1 MVTYN
6 YYFDICANCIWAT
19 ILFMSL
25 FKKWVPTYQNR
36 VYVLMFICN
45 AITCV
50 ADRIDVSMQ
59 LNPVYE
65 SEIFLMSHY
74 IVCTVYFTTHL
85 LTSVFYMI
93 YILALLNITVEFKRD
108 FINVFL
114 PYFVGFFIII
124 LNLFIP
130 VLFYYDVNN
139 LYHRSSGILVVY
151 VIAALYIIRGVFYT
165 FKYRNLISAK
175 VRLAIY
181 SYVTLSLIGIVI
193 QYFYPTILM
202 ENFMNTI
209 SLTLVYITIQNPGEM
224 INRRRNMLNRKAFIS
239 ALSLNI
245 SRKEKHIC
253 AYVTVDSVRV
263 MNSEIDRNQIAELL
277 MKISAFLKKYS
288 RIGYVYSY
296 DEYTFAIAFKAYD
309 EKKVKEVLREIADRF
324 SKPWQTSRML
334 MKVDACSWSMR
345 FPEDYEDV
353 ATLIKKIETISEMD
367 TYKGIDILNV
377 EDINLSEMQR
387 LHDIE
392 KLVKNSLITGE
403 GEVRFQ
409 PVFNRERKI
418 EYFDAIFY
426 LKDRN
431 GDMIR
436 GTEFMHDDMRNTTI
450 PETDEYV
457 FRQACKFIRYY
468 RDEIHIPVKAA
479 VRFNNDLVDREDF
492 TIWLRNL
499 MAEEY
504 VNSDELYI
512 KITESAISHMKK
524 NQKKN
529 ITDLVKYGFN
539 IIIDN
544 FGKGYSNI
552 NRVMGVGSDSICIHN
567 SLIRSAAESEQFRQ
581 LLGKIV
587 DMFHDVH
594 KKVCIQGIISD
605 KDDEIARSVGIDYF
619 QGDIYQKP
627 LENKEL
633 DDYVLERGHV

>member
-36 VYVLMFICN
+36 VYILMFFCN
-45 AITCV
+45 AVTCV
-50 ADRIDVSMQ
+50 ADRIDVYMQ
-59 LNPVYE
+59 FNPVNG
-65 SEIFLMSHY
+65 SELFLMSHY

-93 YILALLNITVEFKRD
+93 YILALLNITVEFKKD
-108 FINVFL
+108 FIKVFL
-114 PYFVGFFIII
+114 PYFIGFFIII
-124 LNLFIP
+124 LNLFTP
-130 VLFYYDVNN
+130 VLFYYDTTNF
-139 LYHRSSGILVVY
+139 YHRSSGILIIY
-151 VIAALYIIRGVFYT
+151 VIAAFYIIRGLYYT
-165 FKYRNLISAK
+165 FKFRNLISVK

-193 QYFYPTILM
+193 QYFYPDVLL

-224 INRRRNMLNRKAFIS
+224 INRRRNMLNRRAFIS
-239 ALSLNI
+239 AISLKV
-245 SRKEKHIC
+245 SRKERHIC
-253 AYVTVDSVRV
+253 AYVTVDSVRG
-263 MNSEIDRNQIAELL
+263 MNAEIDRNQIAELL
-277 MKISAFLKKYS
+277 TDISTFLKKYR

-296 DEYTFAIAFKAYD
+296 NEYTFAIAFKTYD
-309 EKKVKEVLREIADRF
+309 RKKVREVLREIADRF
-324 SKPWQTSRML
+324 SEPWQTSRMV
-334 MKVDACSWSMR
+334 MKVDACSWSMKY
-345 FPEDYEDV
+345 PEDYEDMP
-353 ATLIKKIETISEMD
+353 TLIKKIDTISEMD

-387 LHDIE
+387 LYDIE
-392 KLVKNSLITGE
+392 KLVKNSLVTGS

-409 PVFNRERKI
+409 PVFNRDKEI
-418 EYFDAIFY
+418 EYYDAVFY

-431 GDMIR
+431 GEMIR
-436 GTEFMHDDMRNTTI
+436 GTEFMHDDMRNTTL

-457 FRQACKFIRYY
+457 FRQACKFIRFY
-468 RDEIHIPVKAA
+468 RDNLHIPVRAA
-479 VRFNNDLVDREDF
+479 VRFNNDIVGRDDF

-512 KITESAISHMKK
+512 KITETAISYMKK
-524 NQKKN
+524 DQKKN
-529 ITDLVKYGFN
+529 ISNLVNCGFN

-552 NRVMGVGSDSICIHN
+552 NRVMGLGSDSVCIHN
-567 SLIRSAAESEQFRQ
+567 SLIRSASDSEQFKQ
-581 LLGKIV
+581 LLGKYV
-587 DMFHDVH
+587 DIFHDVH
-594 KKVCIQGIISD
+594 KKVCIQGILTD
-605 KDDEIARSVGIDYF
+605 GDDEIARSVGIDYF
-619 QGDIYQKP
+619 QGDMYQKP
-627 LENKEL
+627 LGNEEL
-633 DDYVLERGHV
+633 DSFILERGRI